1 MGVPQ
6 QLEYINHKTTNNMK
20 TLRFILLAI
29 LLGVNLV
36 SCEPPTIQDEIGVEE
51 VETKVSLTED
61 DEEEVTQTSN

>member
-36 SCEPPTIQDEIGVEE
+36 SCEPPTIEDEIGVEE
-51 VETKVSLTED
+51 VETKISLTED
-61 DEEEVTQTSN
+61 DNDNTGVD

>member
-51 VETKVSLTED
+51 VETKISLSED
-61 DEEEVTQTSN
+61 EDEEINKS

>member
-51 VETKVSLTED
+51 IETKVSLTEEDD
-61 DEEEVTQTSN
+61 DEVDKD

>member
-1 MGVPQ
+1 
-6 QLEYINHKTTNNMK
+6 MK

-51 VETKVSLTED
+51 VETKISLTED
-61 DEEEVTQTSN
+61 EDDEVDKN

>member
-1 MGVPQ
+1 
-6 QLEYINHKTTNNMK
+6 MK

-51 VETKVSLTED
+51 VESKVSLTE
-61 DEEEVTQTSN
+61 EESGTVDTENEERDN